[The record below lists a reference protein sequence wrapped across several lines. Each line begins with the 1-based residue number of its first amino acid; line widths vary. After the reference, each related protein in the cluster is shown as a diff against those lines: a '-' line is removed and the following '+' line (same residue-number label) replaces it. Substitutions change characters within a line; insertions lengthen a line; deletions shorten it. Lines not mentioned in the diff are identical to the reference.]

1 MLVFDIEG
9 NGLLP
14 ALTEVHCLV
23 IHDTVTGKRTR
34 YNDQH
39 NGQPSIEE
47 GLRRLEEADSVC
59 GHNIVGYDIP
69 ALKKVYP
76 KFKLRPD
83 CLIVDTI
90 ILSGLAYPDMKERDF
105 AAERKKGKW
114 IPKNLYGRHAL
125 EAWGHRVGEY
135 KGDFKGPWDVW
146 TREMEDYCDQDVTVT
161 LKLAERLLK
170 LDLSEE
176 SIRLEHDVA
185 RIIERQVARG
195 FAIDLAAAQ
204 ALHIKLAK
212 RSAEIERELR
222 DKFFGP
228 FYLRGAEFTP
238 KKDDKKKGY
247 VKGVPFCKVK
257 LTEFNPGSRAHIAN
271 RLMRIYGW
279 KPKAYGADGVPT
291 VDEAVLGALSYPPC
305 VLLNEYLM
313 VDKRLGQLVTGK
325 EAILKAERNGRVYG
339 GVRTNA
345 AVTGRM
351 THSKPNV
358 AQTPRVGSP
367 YGEEFRAIYI
377 PGAGYVLVGC
387 DAEGLELR
395 CLAHY
400 MAKYDGGAY
409 IETVTK
415 GRKEDKTDVHS
426 VTQRALEFNSRD
438 NAKTWMYAFLYGAGD
453 YKLGTVV
460 LEDMGP
466 EARLQ
471 HKGQKAIV
479 ALGKRSR
486 ALIAKNLPALS
497 KLVDAVKAAVK
508 TRGYLIGLDG
518 RKLRIRSEHAALN
531 TLLQSAGALLMKR
544 ALVLLDA
551 TLSQRFN
558 TGEDYE
564 FVANIH
570 DEWQIEV
577 RPEIANEVG
586 QIAADAIVRAGV
598 SFNFR
603 CPLAGDYSV
612 GTSWSTTH

>member
-1 MLVFDIEG
+1 MLVFDIEAD
-9 NGLLP
+9 GLLP
-14 ALTEVHCLV
+14 TVTTLHCLV
-23 IHDTVTGKRTR
+23 IHDTVTGERAR
-34 YNDQH
+34 YNDQR
-39 NGQPSIEE
+39 NGLPSIEE
-47 GLRRLEEADSVC
+47 GLRRLEQADSVC
-59 GHNIVGYDIP
+59 GHNIVGYDLP
-69 ALKKVYP
+69 AIKKLYP
-76 KFKLRPD
+76 KFTLRPD
-83 CLIVDTI
+83 VAIVDTI

-105 AAERKKGKW
+105 AAERKKGAW

-135 KGDFKGPWDVW
+135 KGDFKGPWGVW
-146 TREMEDYCDQDVTVT
+146 TQEMEDYCDQDVTVT
-161 LKLAERLLK
+161 IKLAAKLQA
-170 LDLSEE
+170 LDLSPE

-185 RIIERQVARG
+185 RIIERQTARG
-195 FAIDLAAAQ
+195 FAIDLEAAQ
-204 ALHIKLAK
+204 KLHAALAK
-212 RSAEIERELR
+212 RSLEIETELR
-222 DKFFGP
+222 AKYFGP
-228 FYLRGAEFTP
+228 FYKRGKEFTP
-238 KKDDKKKGY
+238 KRDNKKEGY
-247 VKGVPFCKVK
+247 VAGVTLCKVK
-257 LTEFNPGSRAHIAN
+257 LTEFNPGSRDHIAN
-271 RLMRIYGW
+271 RLQQLYGW
-279 KPKAYGADGVPT
+279 KPKSFGADGIPT

-325 EAILKAERNGRVYG
+325 EAVLKAERGGRVYG
-339 GVRTNA
+339 SVRTNA

-351 THSKPNV
+351 THAKPNV

-367 YGEEFRAIYI
+367 YGEEFRAIYV
-377 PGAGYVLVGC
+377 PGLGYVLVGC

-409 IETVTK
+409 IRTVTE

-453 YKLGTVV
+453 YKLGTIV
-460 LEDMGP
+460 LEDMGA

-479 ALGKRSR
+479 SLGKRSR

-497 KLVDAVKAAVK
+497 KLVTAVKNAVK
-508 TRGYLIGLDG
+508 TKGYLIGLDG
-518 RKLRIRSEHAALN
+518 RKLRIRSEHSALN
-531 TLLQSAGALLMKR
+531 TLLQSAGALIMKR
-544 ALVLLDA
+544 ALVLLDEV
-551 TLSQRFN
+551 LSQRFT

-577 RPEIANEVG
+577 RPAIANEVG

-612 GTSWSTTH
+612 GNSWAATH